1 MKAAFYRQA
10 AEAAEGSK
18 VMHTNSNGLAAA
30 NNQPAE
36 THTLNTND
44 LDCPAS
50 KRLRKAES
58 TLLARLALAGH
69 IVHRG
74 RCNDY
79 AVCKYGY
86 AHYCQDLDELNAF
99 AVRLGVSHE

>member
-1 MKAAFYRQA
+1 
-10 AEAAEGSK
+10 
-18 VMHTNSNGLAAA
+18 MHSTNSNGLAAA

-36 THTLNTND
+36 NHNLNTNNF
-44 LDCPAS
+44 DCPTS

-69 IVHRG
+69 VVRRC

-79 AVCKYGY
+79 TVCKYGY
-86 AHYCQDLDELNAF
+86 AHYCQDLVQLHAH
-99 AVRLGVSHE
+99 AVRLGVCNV